1 MGEKV
6 NSNIKIFIGQSLS
19 IDDYNVL
26 TTLYMPIIGYKAYS
40 LYMFCY
46 SILDRR
52 SNMKEIELSAVLK
65 ILSMQK
71 NTFDEARKNLEA
83 IGLMNTYE
91 KDQEK
96 VFLLKSPISA
106 KRFMSDALLNVCL
119 YNKVGE
125 ATYNK
130 LLDSFKLEIFNKDGY
145 TNITD
150 TFKNV
155 YGARIDKLLEKQD
168 GYFIDKIDNKSVKME
183 DFAFDFDAFLKMT
196 GISFYD
202 DSIVTPVFQKQI
214 EEIAFY
220 YDLNEEE
227 MAKIYHNSLNDKG
240 DFSFISLNDE
250 VKKERNRKILKDHE
264 DLVTYE
270 RMRYL
275 SPEIILRIF
284 CPKAITKDVNIVKKV
299 FMVSPLTE
307 EVNKMVIV
315 HAILKYN
322 KNNVTND
329 NTICPDMGYFQ
340 KTIETFE
347 KFNINDFETAVRFVV
362 DQSHNQG
369 VVKQQPKKDDRDE
382 FEEDEWLKGFYERN
396 R

>member
-19 IDDYNVL
+19 IDDINVL
-26 TTLYMPIIGYKAYS
+26 TTLYMPVIGYKAYS

-91 KDQEK
+91 NDIEK

-106 KRFMSDALLNVCL
+106 KRFTSDAILNICL

-130 LLDSFKLEIFNKDGY
+130 LIDSFKLEVFDKTGY

-155 YGARIDKLLEKQD
+155 YGARIDKILEKQD
-168 GYFIDKIDNKSVKME
+168 GYFMDKAENKSVKME
-183 DFAFDFDAFLKMT
+183 DYPFDFDSFLKNAN
-196 GISFYD
+196 IDFFDS
-202 DSIVTPVFQKQI
+202 SIVTPVFQKTI

-220 YDLNEEE
+220 YDLDEEE
-227 MAKIYHNSLNDKG
+227 MAKVYHNSLNEKG
-240 DFSFISLNDE
+240 NFSFTGLNNE
-250 VKKERNRKILKDHE
+250 AINLRNKKILKHQD

-275 SPEIILRIF
+275 SPEIIVRIL
-284 CPKAITKDVNIVKKV
+284 CPKAISRDINTVKKL
-299 FMVSPLTE
+299 MLVSPLNE
-307 EVNKMVIV
+307 EITKMVIV
-315 HAILKYN
+315 HALLRYN
-322 KNNVTND
+322 KNVVRVDT
-329 NTICPDMGYFQ
+329 TVCPDLSYFQ
-340 KTIETFE
+340 KAVETFQ
-347 KFNINDFETAVRFVV
+347 KFGISDFESAVRFAL
-362 DQSHNQG
+362 DQGNNQG
-369 VVKQQPKKDDRDE
+369 TTRTTKKDDSKE

>member
-19 IDDYNVL
+19 IDDINVL
-26 TTLYMPIIGYKAYS
+26 TTLYMPVIGYKAYS

-91 KDQEK
+91 NEFEK

-106 KRFMSDALLNVCL
+106 KRFTSDAILNICL

-130 LLDSFKLEIFNKDGY
+130 LIDSFKLEVFDKTGY

-155 YGARIDKLLEKQD
+155 YGARIDKILEKQD
-168 GYFIDKIDNKSVKME
+168 GYFIDKTDNKSVKME
-183 DFAFDFDAFLKMT
+183 DYPFDFDSFLKNAN
-196 GISFYD
+196 IDFFDS
-202 DSIVTPVFQKQI
+202 SIVTPVFQKQI

-227 MAKIYHNSLNDKG
+227 MAKAYHNSLNEKG
-240 DFSFISLNDE
+240 NFSFISLNKE
-250 VKKERNRKILKDHE
+250 VINERNRKILKAHD

-275 SPEIILRIF
+275 SPEIIVRIF
-284 CPKAITKDVNIVKKV
+284 CPKATSRDINTAKKLM
-299 FMVSPLTE
+299 MVSPLNE
-307 EVNKMVIV
+307 EITKMVIV
-315 HAILKYN
+315 HSILRYN
-322 KNNVTND
+322 KNIVSTET
-329 NTICPDMGYFQ
+329 TICPDLSYFQ
-340 KTIETFE
+340 KAVETFQ
-347 KFNINDFETAVRFVV
+347 KFGISDFESAAKFVL
-362 DQSHNQG
+362 DQGNNQG
-369 VVKQQPKKDDRDE
+369 TTRTTKKDDSKE

>member
-91 KDQEK
+91 NDIEK

-106 KRFMSDALLNVCL
+106 KRFTSDAILNICL

-130 LLDSFKLEIFNKDGY
+130 LIDSFKLEIFDKTGY

-155 YGARIDKLLEKQD
+155 YGDRIDKILEKQD
-168 GYFIDKIDNKSVKME
+168 GYFIDKAENKSVKME
-183 DFAFDFDAFLKMT
+183 DYSFDFDRFLKYAN
-196 GISFYD
+196 IDFFDS
-202 DSIVTPVFQKQI
+202 SIVNPSFQKQI
-214 EEIAFY
+214 EEISFY

-227 MAKIYHNSLNDKG
+227 MAKAYHNSLNEKG
-240 DFSFISLNDE
+240 EFSYISLNKE
-250 VKKERNRKILKDHE
+250 VINERNKKILKNHKN
-264 DLVTYE
+264 LVTYE

-275 SPEIILRIF
+275 SPIIILRIF
-284 CPKAITKDVNIVKKV
+284 CPKAVTRDVNVVKKL
-299 FMVSPLTE
+299 FLVSPLPE
-307 EVNKMVIV
+307 EVNKMVLA

-322 KNNVTND
+322 KNNVSNE

-340 KTIETFE
+340 KVIETFQ
-347 KFNINDFETAVRFVV
+347 KFNINDFETAVKFVSE
-362 DQSHNQG
+362 QYNNQG
-369 VVKQQPKKDDRDE
+369 VVKPTTKKDDSSE